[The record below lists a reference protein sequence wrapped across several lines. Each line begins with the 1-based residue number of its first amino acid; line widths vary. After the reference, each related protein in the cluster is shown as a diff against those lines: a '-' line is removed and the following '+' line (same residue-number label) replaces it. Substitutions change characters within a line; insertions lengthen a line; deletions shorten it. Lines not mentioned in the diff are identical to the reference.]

1 MQLIHTDRRGIAIL
15 SLTHM
20 FTDINQGSVP
30 ALIPFLVMQRG
41 FSYTAASGVVMA
53 ATLIS
58 SILQPILGHTSDRHP
73 LPWLMPLG
81 VLVAGIGIAMS
92 GTATNYWVM
101 IACIML
107 TGAGVATFH
116 PEGYRFANYVSG
128 ENKGTAMS
136 IFSVGGNAGFAIG
149 PVFVTLLILSFGL
162 QGTLFLAIPT
172 TIMALVMWHELSRLV
187 KFRPTKEAEAE
198 QKTSRTSMWPAF
210 IKLSVM
216 IVFRSSLYYGLLT
229 FGPLY
234 LLKVRGETIP
244 QANSVLTVMAIMA
257 VIGTL
262 IGGFLADRI
271 GRKTILVCSLGAIP
285 FCLAGFLLTTGI
297 VSSIFL
303 GGAGMMIAAS
313 TTVGIVMG
321 QEYIPNNIGVASGV
335 TTGLAIGLGGVSTPL
350 FGNLA
355 DHFGITIVF
364 YILILLPILSVLVA
378 LSLPPVDKTILVEG
392 PELAGAGEI

>member
-1 MQLIHTDRRGIAIL
+1 MQLITTDRRGIIVL

-58 SILQPILGHTSDRHP
+58 SILQPILGHTSDRRP

-81 VLVAGIGIAMS
+81 VLGAGIGIALS
-92 GTATNYWVM
+92 GTASNYWVM
-101 IACIML
+101 IACILL

-149 PVFVTLLILSFGL
+149 PVFITLLILSFGL
-162 QGTLFLAIPT
+162 SGTLFMAIPT
-172 TIMALVMWHELSRLV
+172 TIMGLVMWHELPRLV
-187 KFRPTKEAEAE
+187 KFRPTKDAELA
-198 QKTSRTSMWPAF
+198 QNSSRRSMWPAF
-210 IKLSVM
+210 IRLSLM

-234 LLKVRGETIP
+234 LVKVRGESIA
-244 QANSVLTVMAIMA
+244 QANSVLTIMAIMA
-257 VIGTL
+257 VVGTL
-262 IGGFLADRI
+262 IGGYLADRV
-271 GRKTILVCSLGAIP
+271 GRKTILVVSLGTVP
-285 FCLAGFLLTTGI
+285 LLLAGFLFTSGA
-297 VSSIFL
+297 VSSAFL
-303 GGAGMMIAAS
+303 GITGMMIAAS
-313 TTVGIVMG
+313 TTVGIVLG

-335 TTGLAIGLGGVSTPL
+335 TTGLAIGLGGISTPL
-350 FGNLA
+350 YGILA
-355 DHFGITIVF
+355 DHFGITTIF
-364 YILILLPILSVLVA
+364 YILIFLPILSVIVA
-378 LSLPPVDKTILVEG
+378 WSLPPVDKRAIVEKV
-392 PELAGAGEI
+392 ELAEASEV